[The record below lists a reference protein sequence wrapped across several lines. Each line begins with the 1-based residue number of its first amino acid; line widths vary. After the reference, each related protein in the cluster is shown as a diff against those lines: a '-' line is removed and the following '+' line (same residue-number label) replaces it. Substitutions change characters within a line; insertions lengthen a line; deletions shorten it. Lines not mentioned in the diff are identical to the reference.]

1 MKFKGRIKRLWK
13 ELCEEITFFEYILW
27 WIARIM
33 LLCAVIFAK
42 SPQYSLLDCINMLAT
57 FTMSLIRFIFPEK
70 SFIGRIDFRVQ
81 HLINAFEVLGI
92 FGGHLL
98 DFYSV
103 IPKFDRILHLLS
115 GPAVVVAG
123 YYIYKAF
130 ESKKGKDTY
139 KRRLNP
145 QTATYSAVS
154 FSFAVISLWEIQEF
168 FSDYFIGSQNQG
180 YYYAPPEDDIF
191 FRIFGDGAA
200 KGAGQY
206 PLWDTMMDMT
216 DAAVTTVI
224 SGIILLTVLIKIKKK
239 YEN

>member
-1 MKFKGRIKRLWK
+1 MDIKNLKTFINVAKLGSFTKAANEMNYVQSTVTTQIQQLEK
-13 ELCEEITFFEYILW
+13 ELGYP
-27 WIARIM
+27 
-33 LLCAVIFAK
+33 V
-42 SPQYSLLDCINMLAT
+42 
-57 FTMSLIRFIFPEK
+57 
-70 SFIGRIDFRVQ
+70 
-81 HLINAFEVLGI
+81 
-92 FGGHLL
+92 
-98 DFYSV
+98 
-103 IPKFDRILHLLS
+103 FDRIGKKVSLTTLGAEFLKS
-115 GPAVVVAG
+115 A
-123 YYIYKAF
+123 YSILNILEKA
-130 ESKKGKDTY
+130 ETKGKDTY